1 MKKEDIEIPI
11 GDETRPML
19 YTQRSLTKLMKND
32 SSKYDTIKNV
42 RFEYIVDGS
51 QATYLCNDKT
61 MYRRFEREKGSIY

>member
-11 GDETRPML
+11 GAENTRPML
-19 YTQRSLTKLMKND
+19 YTQGSLTKLMKND

-51 QATYLCNDKT
+51 
-61 MYRRFEREKGSIY
+61 